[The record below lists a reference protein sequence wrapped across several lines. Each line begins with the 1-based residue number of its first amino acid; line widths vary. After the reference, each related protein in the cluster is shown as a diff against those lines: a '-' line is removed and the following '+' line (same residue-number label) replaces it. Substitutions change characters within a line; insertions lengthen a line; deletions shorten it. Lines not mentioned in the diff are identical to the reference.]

1 MLKVERYK
9 LPEWEPL
16 DPKQAAEIRDAFMA
30 DEEALKKDLEEA
42 ARLQRLSEWYTMT
55 HY

>member
-1 MLKVERYK
+1 MLTVEK
-9 LPEWEPL
+9 FEFPEGEPL
-16 DPKQAAEIRDAFMA
+16 DPEQVAEIRDAFMA

-42 ARLQRLSEWYTMT
+42 ARLQRLSEWYART